1 LVIKSIFVI
10 YDNMIK
16 FIILLFLLT
25 LSTNSFSKNSRF
37 DKMFRDANVEFSQN
51 FETPSDCKSDLVNT
65 IIVKSVVIGKK
76 DIRKNIKYL
85 RKLKRHI

>member
-1 LVIKSIFVI
+1 
-10 YDNMIK
+10 MIK
-16 FIILLFLLT
+16 FIILLFLLV

-37 DKMFRDANVEFSQN
+37 DKMFRDANIEFSQK
-51 FETPSDCKSDLVNT
+51 FDTPSNCKSDLVNT
-65 IIVKSVVIGKK
+65 IVVKSIVISKK